1 MVPKTRKPYGIGPVG
16 ALEGL
21 GHEFGAQ
28 VRGGGPAEDAAGVQV
43 HDGGQVE
50 PVLARWDVGNVTDP
64 NFIRAVVGGAGG
76 WGLDGRRDLPGW
88 CGE

>member
-43 HDGGQVE
+43 HGKRHTQHPPLVSLTTD
-50 PVLARWDVGNVTDP
+50 LADTYRNCH
-64 NFIRAVVGGAGG
+64 RSS
-76 WGLDGRRDLPGW
+76 L
-88 CGE
+88 